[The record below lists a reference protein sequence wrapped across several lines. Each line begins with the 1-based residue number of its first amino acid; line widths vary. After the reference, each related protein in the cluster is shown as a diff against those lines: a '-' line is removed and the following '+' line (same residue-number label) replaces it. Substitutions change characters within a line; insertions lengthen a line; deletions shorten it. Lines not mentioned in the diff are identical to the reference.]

1 MASGCFKQAF
11 DFFKDF
17 KQVKESLKSVVVKV
31 IELDNDKKKLWQ
43 EGEFWQGLVAE
54 NISISFLSS
63 PCVLEARAPNSA
75 EQYHLL
81 HGEVRHV
88 FTPAFWP
95 KVLSEPVCGAIIIS
109 HLRALNEGLHH
120 LNKREGIIIILEGDI
135 EARNNSLGLFLHFL
149 AQILGNPHLQHTL
162 YTALTFSEWHP
173 GHAKKVHEEA
183 RHPIPGTRRGPYFSM
198 CSLPVQSMRSDK
210 FHFRSY

>member
-1 MASGCFKQAF
+1 
-11 DFFKDF
+11 
-17 KQVKESLKSVVVKV
+17 
-31 IELDNDKKKLWQ
+31 
-43 EGEFWQGLVAE
+43 VAE

-135 EARNNSLGLFLHFL
+135 IPRNNSLGLFLHFL

-173 GHAKKVHEEA
+173 GYAKKVHEEA
-183 RHPIPGTRRGPYFSM
+183 RQPIPGTKRGAYFSM
-198 CSLPVQSMRSDK
+198 CSVPVQSEQVGNYQFIGQGGRALAYRSTWAEHLKSQQVSMFWDIWIINQLSHQCAFGK
-210 FHFRSY
+210 NATGM